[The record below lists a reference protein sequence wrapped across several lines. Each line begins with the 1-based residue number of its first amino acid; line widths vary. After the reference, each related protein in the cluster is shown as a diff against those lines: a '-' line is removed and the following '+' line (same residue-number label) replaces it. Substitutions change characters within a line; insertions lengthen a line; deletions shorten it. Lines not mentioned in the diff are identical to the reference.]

1 MADVKISQLL
11 LMDSPASLPITNAI
25 SDSDELIVNDFSSL
39 ITKRVKLEDVLLL
52 RNRNIDDV
60 PDGSQVTG
68 NLTVT
73 GSFIDGL
80 GNEVTDLSTLI
91 TQEYLESLIGVGTSL
106 KCLRDSAPTRSGY
119 GCGVTVDGELTVDS
133 DLYVKGILYGDG
145 FGLFNIQFAEKA
157 DSADHT
163 RYALTANVANTA
175 LYAIRAD
182 SAYHSRISDVA
193 KKIQTVQVNTDA
205 VYFPTFVSNSP
216 GVDSVS
222 TDANFTYNPNENLLT
237 AGFFA
242 GDGSLLTNIVADGTV
257 ATLVE
262 ATVGTLDQD
271 YYVSFRPS
279 LTGADSTNTDANL
292 LYNPVTNKLRGG
304 ATETDLFLFGGA
316 EWANKTASALATGN
330 NFVTLKATAT
340 GRDSVA
346 TSTGLTFDA
355 TTETLSATNFEGD
368 GTLITNVDAV
378 TATTAENVDVVN
390 VTDNS
395 NYYLHMGSALSGG
408 DDVNTSSTLRYNP
421 STNSLS
427 IASDTNEFTMGA
439 DGDLVIKHDG
449 SNAYIDTKT
458 GALTITNSV
467 GGTSVVVID
476 NLPTVDPV
484 NAGQLWND
492 NGTMKI
498 SSGV

>member
-25 SDSDELIVNDFSSL
+25 TDSDQLVVNDISSL
-39 ITKRVKLEDVLLL
+39 ITKRVAIEDILLL
-52 RNRNIDDV
+52 RNRNIDDTD
-60 PDGSQVTG
+60 DGSKVTG

-119 GCGVTVDGELTVDS
+119 GCGVAVDGELTVDS
-133 DLYVKGILYGDG
+133 DLYVLGVINGDG
-145 FGLFNIQFAEKA
+145 SGLFNVPFAEKS
-157 DSADHT
+157 DSADHA
-163 RYALTANVANTA
+163 RFAIISEFANQAENAV
-175 LYAIRAD
+175 RAD
-182 SAYHSRISDVA
+182 SAYHSIISDVA
-193 KKIQTVQVNTDA
+193 KKIQTIQVNTDA

-242 GDGSLLTNIVADGTV
+242 GDGSLLTNITADATT

-262 ATVGTLDQD
+262 ATLGTQDQN
-271 YYVSFRPS
+271 YYVSFRPTA
-279 LTGADSTNTDANL
+279 TGADSTNTDGNFL
-292 LYNPVTNKLRGG
+292 FNPVTNVISGG
-304 ATETDLFLFGGA
+304 ANETDIYLFGGA
-316 EWANKTASALATGN
+316 EWSKKTTSKLATGTN
-330 NFVTLKATAT
+330 YVMLKETTT
-340 GRDSVA
+340 GRDSVSA
-346 TSTGLTFDA
+346 SAGLSYDA
-355 TTETLSATNFEGD
+355 STETFNATFFAGD
-368 GTLITNVDAV
+368 GSSITNVDAV
-378 TATTAENVDVVN
+378 TATTATNVSVITVSDDA
-390 VTDNS
+390 T
-395 NYYLHMGSALSGG
+395 YYLHMGSAVSGG
-408 DDVNTSSTLRYNP
+408 DGVNTVSSLRYNP
-421 STNSLS
+421 ANNKLV
-427 IASDTNEFTMGA
+427 IASDTNTFSLGA
-439 DGDLVIKHDG
+439 DEDLDIRHDG

-458 GALTITNSV
+458 GALNITNSV
-467 GGTSVVVID
+467 GPNTVVIID